1 MIEITQYAPGTV
13 ELKVKGPIGADDLT
27 RLEAVLD
34 PYQPDEGAV
43 SAVIDVSEAPPE
55 VATDLGQDATRL
67 ERLMSQFDKF
77 ARIAVVTPGRARVG
91 VLRAV
96 GALLPSGALQRFD
109 PASLGQ
115 ARAFAAHLSRPSAT
129 PAE

>member
-1 MIEITQYAPGTV
+1 MIEITEFAPQTV
-13 ELKVKGPIGADDLT
+13 EMKVKGPIGPKDLE
-27 RLEAVLD
+27 RLEAALD
-34 PYQPDEGAV
+34 LYQPDEGAV
-43 SAVIDVSEAPPE
+43 SAVIDVSEASPE
-55 VATDLGQDATRL
+55 VTNDLGHDPTRI

-96 GALLPSGALQRFD
+96 GALLPSGALKRFD

-115 ARAFAAHLSRPSAT
+115 ARAFAAHLSRPEAT